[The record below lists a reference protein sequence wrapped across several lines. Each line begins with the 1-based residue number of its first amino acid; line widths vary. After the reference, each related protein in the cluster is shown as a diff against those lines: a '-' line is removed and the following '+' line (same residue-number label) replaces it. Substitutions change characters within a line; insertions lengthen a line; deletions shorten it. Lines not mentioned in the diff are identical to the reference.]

1 MSDDIV
7 NSIDHI
13 NGSQKE
19 LTREIFF
26 DEVRSYIRNEDS
38 LKLITKAYDFAKEK
52 HKDQKRKSGEPY
64 FNHLL
69 AVAYELARYK
79 VGPKTICAGLLHD
92 CMEDQGVSKEELTEL
107 FGEEITFLVDS
118 VTKIGGI
125 KFKDEAE
132 YQAANHR
139 KILFAMAK
147 DIRVIL
153 IKLADRLHNMRT
165 LDFQPPHKQK
175 KIAQETLD
183 VYAPMAHRLGIAEIE
198 HELENLSFYYLDR
211 EHYEEVIHLLNNKKS
226 ERDEQIQKMINEI
239 SKILS
244 NNKIPFRIFGRS
256 KEIYSIYKKMI
267 DKNKRFDEILDLLA
281 IRIITKTELNCYEI
295 LGFIHATFHPIPGR
309 FKDYIAMPKVN
320 MYQSLHTTIVGN
332 DGGIYE
338 VQIRTEAMDEIAERG
353 IAAHWSYK
361 EGKGNAQGKELRAT
375 QDELDWL
382 RNFDEDFSDSD
393 DPQEFMSTVTHDV
406 FNANIYVMTPKG
418 RVIDLVQGATPI
430 DFAYRIHTEV
440 GNQTVG
446 AIVNG
451 ILVPL
456 NTPLKT
462 GDVIEVKTNKNS
474 EPSSDWLSIVKT
486 TTAKNKIKAYLTK
499 KENEEKEA
507 LAKTGEQIFKEDMKR
522 RQILE
527 EEYTDHKKI
536 EALYS
541 SLGFSTSLDFYYAIA
556 CKSLSTQSI
565 AEKLVKQKKNEVS
578 EETLKQIT
586 SKVQARR
593 KASSSKTG
601 VLVAG
606 DADMKT
612 ELATCCTPVFSDEIV
627 GFVSRGKGIKVHRA
641 GCPNATKDPKRIISV
656 SWDEEYH
663 GKIKYEAN
671 IRIFS
676 SDRNFLL
683 TDLVTCVSQ
692 YKANL
697 LAVNSKVNSD
707 HFTTT
712 TSMTIIVDDLEHLE
726 TIMTNLRKVSS
737 VTSVERVIK

>member
-1 MSDDIV
+1 MAQALDREV
-7 NSIDHI
+7 FF
-13 NGSQKE
+13 KE
-19 LTREIFF
+19 
-26 DEVRSYIRNEDS
+26 VKSYIKNEDS
-38 LKLITKAYDFAKEK
+38 LKMIAKAYDFAQEK

-64 FNHLL
+64 FCHLL
-69 AVAYELARYK
+69 AVAYELAKYH

-92 CMEDQGVSKEELTEL
+92 CMEDQGVSKEELTEE
-107 FGEEITFLVDS
+107 FDEEITFLVDS

-153 IKLADRLHNMRT
+153 IKLVDRLHNMRT
-165 LDFQPPHKQK
+165 LEFQPPHKQK

-211 EHYEEVIHLLNNKKS
+211 EHYEEVIRLLNNKKS

-244 NNKIPFRIFGRS
+244 ENKIPFRIFGRA

-295 LGFIHATFHPIPGR
+295 LGFIHATFMPIPGR

-320 MYQSLHTTIVGN
+320 MYQSLHTTVIGI

-338 VQIRTEAMDEIAERG
+338 VQIRTQEMDEVAERG

-361 EGKGNAQGKELRAT
+361 EGSNGAQELKKTQKEL
-375 QDELDWL
+375 EWL
-382 RNFDEDFSDSD
+382 KNFDEDFSDSD
-393 DPQEFMSTVTHDV
+393 DPQEFMSTVTHDM

-418 RVIDLVQGATPI
+418 RVIDLVAGATPI

-440 GNQTVG
+440 GHQTVG
-446 AIVNG
+446 AKVNG

-462 GDVIEVKTNKNS
+462 GDVVEIKTNKNS
-474 EPSSDWLSIVKT
+474 EPSKDWLAIVKT
-486 TTAKNKIKAYLTK
+486 TTAKNKIRAFLTK
-499 KENEEKEA
+499 KENEEREDLIKQ
-507 LAKTGEQIFKEDMKR
+507 GESVFKDDMKR
-522 RQILE
+522 RGISE
-527 EEYTDHKKI
+527 EDYTDHKKL
-536 EALYS
+536 EALAS
-541 SLGFSTSLDFYYAIA
+541 SLQFSNLNDFYYAIA

-565 AEKLVKQKKNEVS
+565 AEKLSKQKKSEVS
-578 EETLKQIT
+578 DETLKQMT
-586 SKVQARR
+586 DKAQARR
-593 KASSSKTG
+593 RATVSKTG
-601 VLVAG
+601 ILVAG

-612 ELATCCTPVFSDEIV
+612 DLATCCTPVYGDAIV
-627 GFVSRGKGIKVHRA
+627 GYVSRGKGIKVHRA
-641 GCPNATKDPKRIISV
+641 DCPNALKDEKRLISV
-656 SWDEEYH
+656 SWDENFK
-663 GKIKYEAN
+663 GKQKYEAN

-676 SDRNFLL
+676 SDRNFLV

-697 LAVNSKVNSD
+697 LAINSKVNSD
-707 HFTTT
+707 HLSVT
-712 TSMTIIVDDLEHLE
+712 TSMTIIVDDSEHLNV
-726 TIMTNLRKVSS
+726 IMTNLKKVNS
-737 VTSVERVIK
+737 VTAVERVIK